1 MLIPKSPPPDD
12 PPYPPPPPPPP
23 GQAVGVK
30 TRRRCG
36 CRRLLCAAAVCLLL
50 AGGLCAVL
58 FAVILPALSDT
69 PDAGSSTAA
78 GEDGEWF
85 RVVSGPCTTSENG
98 RCVGRPDGYAAF
110 EVCEIAVGRVGGRAL
125 LLSSN

>member
-1 MLIPKSPPPDD
+1 
-12 PPYPPPPPPPP
+12 
-23 GQAVGVK
+23 VK

-58 FAVILPALSDT
+58 FAVVLPALSDT
-69 PDAGSSTAA
+69 PDAGNSTAA
-78 GEDGEWF
+78 GENEWF